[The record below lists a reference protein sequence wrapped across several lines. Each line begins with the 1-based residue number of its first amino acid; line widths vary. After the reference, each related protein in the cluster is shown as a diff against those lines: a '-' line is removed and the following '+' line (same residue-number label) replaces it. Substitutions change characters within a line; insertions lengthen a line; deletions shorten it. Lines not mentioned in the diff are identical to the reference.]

1 MLTKTSRRKLP
12 SNESQISSKS
22 DEATE
27 KLENKLKTKK
37 TTFGGILSEVTA
49 KKGNYSHLLDCYWF
63 NHFRLEIRNCPIKQ
77 RGIYSTREF
86 KKVKIFKNSF
96 L

>member
-12 SNESQISSKS
+12 SNESRISSKS

-49 KKGNYSHLLDCYWF
+49 KKGNYSSPLDHFLF
-63 NHFRLEIRNCPIKQ
+63 NNFRLEIRNCPIKQ

-86 KKVKIFKNSF
+86 KKVKKF
-96 L
+96 